1 MMRVRMLA
9 GVLILAAAGG
19 CSTVKQTMK
28 QSLKTVPE
36 EIERPATDVPGTFV
50 REDGVPNLGTSC
62 LATLVDM
69 QDKSTIQLV
78 RTLRSGQGDYRV
90 TAGKYGVGEN
100 ELLRVD
106 CATARPMGIAN
117 AE

>member
-1 MMRVRMLA
+1 MMRVRVLA

-19 CSTVKQTMK
+19 CTTVKQTVQ

-36 EIERPATDVPGTFV
+36 SIARPAKDTPGTFV
-50 REDGVPNLGTSC
+50 REDGVPNLGTVC

-69 QDKSTIQLV
+69 QDKSSIQLV

-90 TAGKYGVGEN
+90 TAGKYGVGEH

-106 CATARPMGIAN
+106 CATARPLGIAT

>member
-1 MMRVRMLA
+1 MMRVRVLA

-19 CSTVKQTMK
+19 CTTVKQTMK
-28 QSLKTVPE
+28 QTLKTVPE
-36 EIERPATDVPGTFV
+36 EIERPAKDTPGTFV

-62 LATLVDM
+62 LETLVDM

-78 RTLRSGQGDYRV
+78 RTLRSGLGDYRV
-90 TAGKYGVGEN
+90 TTGKYGVGQDEF
-100 ELLRVD
+100 LRVD
-106 CATARPMGIAN
+106 CATARAIGIAN

>member
-1 MMRVRMLA
+1 MMRVRVLA
-9 GVLILAAAGG
+9 GILILVAAGG
-19 CSTVKQTMK
+19 CTTVKQTVQ

-36 EIERPATDVPGTFV
+36 SIARPAKDTPGTFV
-50 REDGVPNLGTSC
+50 REDGVPNLGTVC

-69 QDKSTIQLV
+69 QDKSSIQLV

-90 TAGKYGVGEN
+90 TAGKYGVGEH

-106 CATARPMGIAN
+106 CATARPLGIAT